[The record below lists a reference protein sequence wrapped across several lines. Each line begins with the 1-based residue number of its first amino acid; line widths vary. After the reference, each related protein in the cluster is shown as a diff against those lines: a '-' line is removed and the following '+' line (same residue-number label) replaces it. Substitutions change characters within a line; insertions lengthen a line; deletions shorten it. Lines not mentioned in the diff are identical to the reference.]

1 MSENNPTITI
11 SYEGG
16 MQFVAEN
23 STGCKTPVEPAVSMG
38 GSGKT
43 PNPVDYLVT
52 ALGSCIGIIMVM
64 DISEKG
70 FKLDSFTMKIDG
82 TRSKFC
88 ECFFEKLH
96 LVITLSGDVDDHT
109 VAEVI
114 QDTMM
119 HTCPIATMFR
129 KTMEITWEHHIIEDS
144 KARSTEKRIET
155 LVY

>member
-1 MSENNPTITI
+1 MSESNHLITI

-23 STGCKTPVEPAVSMG
+23 NTGCKTPVEPAVVIG

-52 ALGSCIGIIMVM
+52 ALGSCIGIIMIM
-64 DISEKG
+64 DISKRG
-70 FKLDSFTMKIDG
+70 FKLDSFTMEING
-82 TRSKFC
+82 TKSNFC
-88 ECFFEKLH
+88 ECFFNKLH
-96 LVITLSGDVDDHT
+96 LVITLSGNVDDNT

-119 HTCPIATMFR
+119 NTCPIAAMFR
-129 KTMEITWEHHIIEDS
+129 KTMEITWEHNILQPQIKEALQVRKS
-144 KARSTEKRIET
+144 
-155 LVY
+155 

>member
-1 MSENNPTITI
+1 MSENNPPITI

-38 GSGKT
+38 GSGKV
-43 PNPVDYLVT
+43 PNPVDYLIT
-52 ALGSCIGIIMVM
+52 ALGSCIGIVM
-64 DISEKG
+64 TMGFSEKG

-82 TRSKFC
+82 TRSKLC

-119 HTCPIATMFR
+119 HTCPIAEMFR
-129 KTMEITWEHHIIEDS
+129 KTMEITWEHHIIDRTYALEVQNP
-144 KARSTEKRIET
+144 AQ
-155 LVY
+155 